1 MLRYKVVRENKP
13 VVSNNLAGICKA
25 LRQDY
30 RQFFNL
36 SPTYIRRYDVLIEA
50 IYSCLSVVNSM
61 ENKNVAREILIDFLV
76 GVKRVTGIDM
86 QIINNG
92 SFYVRR
98 KAIHG
103 FKH

>member
-1 MLRYKVVRENKP
+1 MYKVVRESKP

-36 SPTYIRRYDVLIEA
+36 SPAYTGRYDVRMEA
-50 IYSCLSVVNSM
+50 IYSCLSVVNRM
-61 ENKNVAREILIDFLV
+61 ENKNVAREVLIDFLTR
-76 GVKRVTGIDM
+76 VKRITGVDM
-86 QIINNG
+86 QIVNNG
-92 SFYVRR
+92 SFSVKQ
-98 KAIHG
+98 KAMHK